1 MVYRGV
7 LCPDLCSDLR
17 GGFVGKLSTSSAPV
31 YVGVLYRPWSNQG
44 AKASMSH
51 GCSGHPRMPFSDSDK
66 PVDSFVLVRA
76 GVWVAARGENAPVD
90 SPESLRG
97 IPMRGAAW
105 VIPKDS
111 SRCTRGRVA
120 PSRVCPEGL
129 VACWRY
135 RLVKNSAL
143 ASAGAQTLRCAP
155 GTELTTTLG
164 SFASLPLTTP

>member
-1 MVYRGV
+1 
-7 LCPDLCSDLR
+7 
-17 GGFVGKLSTSSAPV
+17 VGKLSTSSAPV
-31 YVGVLYRPWSNQG
+31 YVGVLYQPWSNQG

-111 SRCTRGRVA
+111 SRCHLPEAALRHPVFAPRGS
-120 PSRVCPEGL
+120 SR
-129 VACWRY
+129 
-135 RLVKNSAL
+135 
-143 ASAGAQTLRCAP
+143 AGAIGL
-155 GTELTTTLG
+155 
-164 SFASLPLTTP
+164 